1 MEKKNPTVMFDVREE
16 RMSELE
22 LLLPSGTTS
31 IPPTRE
37 GRNND
42 VFAKLKL
49 FLKFLENGWNLEFI
63 VLFWLF
69 TVIMFVIFIS
79 LPVHHLI
86 PFWICFLIVMWLLAK
101 GYLDFAV
108 AHLIN
113 FAFHE
118 GKENCLQL
126 RVNKMLCFST
136 GNLLFCFWWVSQFVF
151 FFLPH

>member
-1 MEKKNPTVMFDVREE
+1 MVRCVYSLWKRRIFLLRTVMFDIL

-22 LLLPSGTTS
+22 LLLPSGTRASRTTRTRTNIN

-37 GRNND
+37 GNND

-49 FLKFLENGWNLEFI
+49 FVKFLENGWNLEFI

-79 LPVHHLI
+79 LPVQHLI
-86 PFWICFLIVMWLLAK
+86 SFWICFLIVMWLLAK

-108 AHLIN
+108 AHLIQ

-118 GKENCLQL
+118 EKENY
-126 RVNKMLCFST
+126 S
-136 GNLLFCFWWVSQFVF
+136 
-151 FFLPH
+151 